1 MRADEHVRTARDFLV
16 RSDQYF
22 AVDDRLQGSE
32 KLWGAAAHSILAL
45 SRIRRWSL
53 GSHSRIREN
62 AARISRE
69 LGESQLWT
77 DFDSA
82 ERFHA
87 NFYHD
92 YMTESDIDVERPLVH
107 RFVNRVLSL
116 PELTCVT
123 V

>member
-1 MRADEHVRTARDFLV
+1 MRADEHVETAWAFLA
-16 RSDQYF
+16 RSDSCF
-22 AVDDRLQGSE
+22 ADDDRLQGSE

-45 SRIRRWSL
+45 SRVRKWPL
-53 GSHSRIREN
+53 GSHSRLREN
-62 AARISRE
+62 ADRLSIE
-69 LGESQLWT
+69 LGESYLST

-92 YMTESDIDVERPLVH
+92 YLTESDIAVERPLVH

-116 PELTCVT
+116 TELSAAG
-123 V
+123 